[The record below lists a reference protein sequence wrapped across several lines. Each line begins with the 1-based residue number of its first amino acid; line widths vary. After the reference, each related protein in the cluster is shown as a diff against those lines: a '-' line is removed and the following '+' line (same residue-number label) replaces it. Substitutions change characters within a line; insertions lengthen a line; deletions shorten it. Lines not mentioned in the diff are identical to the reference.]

1 MVSKGLS
8 KRTGTGGDRRRALL
22 TPAVPAPVIARG
34 APPAILF
41 APVIAMAVVAAAV
54 LLLERWVLTWIS
66 VPCGLVFLA
75 FLAFFRDP
83 DRELG
88 VGVVSPADGRVLSA
102 DPASRSL
109 SIFMGV
115 TDVHVNRA
123 PLAGVIRRQDHRPGS
138 FAVASRPEAA
148 RNERLEWELE
158 TPLGPLRLTQVAGA
172 FARRIVPYL
181 HVGDKVK
188 KGQRIGLVRFGSRV
202 DLVLPPGCRLTVSAR
217 DRVRAGASTIA
228 EVPDGLGLGP

>member
-1 MVSKGLS
+1 
-8 KRTGTGGDRRRALL
+8 
-22 TPAVPAPVIARG
+22 VIARG

-41 APVIAMAVVAAAV
+41 APALAMIGVVGAV
-54 LLLERWVLTWIS
+54 LLMERWALIWVS

-83 DRELG
+83 AREIG
-88 VGVVSPADGRVLSA
+88 PGVVSPADGRVLSA
-102 DPASRSL
+102 DPASRAI

-115 TDVHVNRA
+115 ADVHVNRA
-123 PLAGVIRRQDHRPGS
+123 PLAGVVHLQDHRPGG
-138 FAVASRPEAA
+138 FAVASKPEAS
-148 RNERLEWELE
+148 RNERLEWEF
-158 TPLGPLRLTQVAGA
+158 TTRLGPLRLTQVAGA

-181 HVGDKVK
+181 HEGDKVK

-202 DLVLPPGCRLTVSAR
+202 DLVLPPGCRVTAVAG